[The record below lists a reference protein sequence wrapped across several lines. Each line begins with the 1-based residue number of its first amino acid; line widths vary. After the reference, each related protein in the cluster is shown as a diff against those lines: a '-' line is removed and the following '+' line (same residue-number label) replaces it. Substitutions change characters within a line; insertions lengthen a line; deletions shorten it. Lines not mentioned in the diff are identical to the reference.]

1 MKNPKE
7 ERVDLMLKR
16 VDLPLGILQLPA
28 TMKTNRIKLFFGLAA
43 CISLMA
49 IGCSKGSDE
58 PEVTAEQAAQNAESE
73 ADQAGEMEGYDAA
86 GSADN
91 RKE

>member
-1 MKNPKE
+1 MKN
-7 ERVDLMLKR
+7 
-16 VDLPLGILQLPA
+16 
-28 TMKTNRIKLFFGLAA
+28 NRIKLFVGLAA

-49 IGCSKGSDE
+49 IGCGGKSDE
-58 PEVTAEQAAQNAESE
+58 PEITPEQAKANAESE

-86 GSADN
+86 GSADQ